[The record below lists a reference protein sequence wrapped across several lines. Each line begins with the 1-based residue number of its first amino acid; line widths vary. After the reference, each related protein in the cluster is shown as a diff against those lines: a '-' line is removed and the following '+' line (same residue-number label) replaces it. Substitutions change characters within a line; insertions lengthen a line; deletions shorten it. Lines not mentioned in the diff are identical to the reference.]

1 MTTLPVTTT
10 QSLYPAH
17 PNAQDAPLSAK
28 VSGYLAVPNAP
39 GQFPGIIVLQE
50 IFGVNTHIKSVV
62 ERIASRGY
70 VAIAPALFV
79 GEASRNENRIVP
91 GFETGYTS
99 TDVELGRSYAEQT
112 TAAQLLAD
120 IQAAIDHL
128 KTLPQVAPQFGC
140 IGFCF
145 GGHVAYLAATLP
157 DIAVTASFYGAGITT
172 RTPGGGEP
180 SVSRSGAISGT
191 IYMFFGMDDASI
203 PPDQIAQIE
212 TALAQN
218 DVPHQIWQ
226 YPGAEH
232 GFCCDLRASYNPTAA
247 AEAWQHVEE
256 LFQHLKSD

>member
-1 MTTLPVTTT
+1 MTRLPVATT
-10 QSLYPAH
+10 QVSLYPINTDDR
-17 PNAQDAPLSAK
+17 NAPPSTK
-28 VSGYLAVPNAP
+28 VSGSLAMPTGA

-62 ERIASRGY
+62 ERIASMGY
-70 VAIAPALFV
+70 VAIAPALF
-79 GEASRNENRIVP
+79 ERIAP

-99 TDVELGRSYAEQT
+99 ADVELGRSYAQQT
-112 TAAQLLAD
+112 NAAQLLAD
-120 IQAAIDHL
+120 IQAAIDYL
-128 KTLPQVAPQFGC
+128 KTLPQVLPNFGC

-157 DIAVTASFYGAGITT
+157 DISVTASFYGAGITT

-180 SVSRSGAISGT
+180 SIGQTESIAGT
-191 IYMFFGMDDASI
+191 MYMFFGMDDASI

-226 YPGAEH
+226 YSGAEH
-232 GFCCDLRASYNPTAA
+232 GFCCDLRASYHPTAA
-247 AEAWQHVEE
+247 AAAWQHVEE
-256 LFQHLKSD
+256 LFQQLKSD